1 MFNFRSMVK
10 AFLLYLSI
18 LLNFIILYKVIAS
31 VSMSKNL
38 EILKPYNSMC
48 KQIEELKT

>member
-1 MFNFRSMVK
+1 MFNFRSMVR

-18 LLNFIILYKVIAS
+18 LLNFIILYNVIAS
-31 VSMSKNL
+31 LSLSKNL
-38 EILKPYNSMC
+38 EILKPYNSVR